1 MYKHMLT
8 HMLTHMLNICSQS
21 FKMAGDFSTS
31 ANLIGGTGICTAYAK
46 TSTGVEP
53 DALSICRGSTP
64 VEL

>member
-1 MYKHMLT
+1 MLT
-8 HMLTHMLNICSQS
+8 YMLNICFQP
-21 FKMAGDFSTS
+21 FKMAGDFSAS
-31 ANLIGGTGICTAYAK
+31 ADFIGGTGMRAAYAK